1 MADEK
6 IISLDDIN
14 YAVYK
19 IGEWEN
25 HYEINQIGL
34 SNEIPV
40 TENTVQHVKFS
51 MEEIRNT
58 KCNISDKTVNGFV
71 AIALQLNSKLQDMD
85 LDEVIDLEETE
96 YNNILEE
103 LSKLEL
109 LSDDDSLSLDG
120 EDYLIYKL
128 EKDCHVTVSI
138 PANDYTK
145 KFFDNELKKIED
157 ALD

>member
-40 TENTVQHVKFS
+40 TENTVQHVKFY

-58 KCNISDKTVNGFV
+58 KFKISDKTVNGFV

>member
-58 KCNISDKTVNGFV
+58 KFNISDKTVNGFV

-128 EKDCHVTVSI
+128 EKDCHVTISI

>member
-1 MADEK
+1 
-6 IISLDDIN
+6 
-14 YAVYK
+14 
-19 IGEWEN
+19 
-25 HYEINQIGL
+25 
-34 SNEIPV
+34 
-40 TENTVQHVKFS
+40 

-58 KCNISDKTVNGFV
+58 KFNISDKTVNGFV

>member
-58 KCNISDKTVNGFV
+58 KFNISYKTVNGFV

>member
-58 KCNISDKTVNGFV
+58 KFNISDKTVNGFV

-85 LDEVIDLEETE
+85 LDEVVDLEETE
-96 YNNILEE
+96 YKNILEE